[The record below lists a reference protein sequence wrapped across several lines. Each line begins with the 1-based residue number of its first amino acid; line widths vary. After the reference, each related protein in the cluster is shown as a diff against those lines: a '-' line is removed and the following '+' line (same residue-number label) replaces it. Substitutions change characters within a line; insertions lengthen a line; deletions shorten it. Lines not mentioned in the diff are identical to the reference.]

1 MKKKLK
7 IFALG
12 GNEVSPAGRIDH
24 KTGRLL
30 MPDIPEQWKR
40 TSETCALLAKIIKEN
55 PDDYYILTHGNGPQ
69 VGNMLLMVEHAGHGE
84 NILPL
89 DICDADT
96 QGSMGYMLSQ
106 LTNALKIEGINRI
119 AAETISRV
127 VVDPADPAFQ
137 EPSKFIGPSYTRED
151 AFKQKDR
158 NGHNVKFY
166 KINGNG
172 EELWRWVVPSPEPL
186 DIVEI
191 DLIETNMK
199 AGIIPIAVGGGGIPV
214 KRIVPRIENGY
225 EVYESNFDIVYKR
238 KYSKKNIPVSLY
250 SGVEAV
256 IDKDLASALLGRLL
270 MQRSKNDGIDLDA
283 ELVIFTDVDGAKL
296 NYQKPDQTDLRKL
309 TVGETQKLLNQGY
322 FPPGSMGP
330 KIKAA
335 INFINGGGQRVLITK
350 GDLYNETLM
359 GRGGTVITK

>member
-12 GNEVSPAGRIDH
+12 GNEVSPTGRIDH
-24 KTGRLL
+24 STGKLL
-30 MPDIPEQWKR
+30 MPDIAEQWKR
-40 TSETCALLAKIIKEN
+40 TAETCSLLAKIIKEN

-69 VGNMLLMVEHAGHGE
+69 VGNMLLMMEQTGRGK
-84 NILPL
+84 NIFPL
-89 DICDADT
+89 DVCDAET

-127 VVDPADPAFQ
+127 VVDREDSAFSN
-137 EPSKFIGPSYTRED
+137 PSKFIGPSYTKED
-151 AFKQKDR
+151 ALKQQEI
-158 NGHNVKFY
+158 NGHKVKFY

-191 DLIETNMK
+191 DLIENNMK

-214 KRIVPRIENGY
+214 TQISPIIEDGY
-225 EVYESNFDIVYKR
+225 EFYKSNFDIIFQR
-238 KYSKKNIPVSLY
+238 KFSDKNKHVTLY

-256 IDKDLASALLGRLL
+256 VDKDLASGLLGTLL
-270 MQRSKNDGIDLDA
+270 IERAKRKNMLLDA
-283 ELVIFTDVDGAKL
+283 ELIIFTDVDGAKL
-296 NYQKPDQTDLRKL
+296 NYQKPDQQDLPHLTLRK
-309 TVGETQKLLNQGY
+309 VKKLYKAGN
-322 FPPGSMGP
+322 FPEGSMGP
-330 KIKAA
+330 KVKAA
-335 INFINGGGQRVLITK
+335 INFIEGGGKRVLITK
-350 GDLYNETLM
+350 AGLYYETLK
-359 GRGGTVITK
+359 GTAGTTITR

>member
-12 GNEVSPAGRIDH
+12 GNEVSPTGRIDH
-24 KTGRLL
+24 KTGKLL
-30 MPDIPEQWKR
+30 MPDISEQWKR
-40 TSETCALLAKIIKEN
+40 TAETCTLLAKIIKEY

-69 VGNMLLMVEHAGHGE
+69 VGNMLLMVEHAGHGN

-89 DICDADT
+89 DVCDADT

-127 VVDPADPAFQ
+127 VVDPDDPAFL
-137 EPSKFIGPSYTRED
+137 EPSKFIGPSYTKED
-151 AFKQKDR
+151 AFKQKDQ
-158 NGHNVKFY
+158 NGHNVRFY

-186 DIVEI
+186 NIVEI
-191 DLIETNMK
+191 DLIENNMK

-214 KRIVPRIENGY
+214 MQIVPKIEDGF
-225 EVYESNFDIVYKR
+225 EIYESNFDIVYKR
-238 KYSKKNIPVSLY
+238 RYSEKNLPIILY
-250 SGVEAV
+250 TGVEAV
-256 IDKDLASALLGRLL
+256 IDKDLASALLGKLL
-270 MQRSKNDGIDLDA
+270 IKRAKDEGIELDG
-283 ELVIFTDVDGAKL
+283 ELIIFTDVDGAKL
-296 NYQKPDQTDLRKL
+296 NYQKPDQRDLRKL
-309 TVGETQKLLNQGY
+309 TVSETKILLDDGY

-335 INFINGGGQRVLITK
+335 INFIENGGKKVIITK
-350 GDLYNETLM
+350 ANLYNETLN
-359 GRGGTVITK
+359 GSAGTILTK